1 MRPGALLWDLDGT
14 LIDSEPAHAAAFAD
28 ALLACGLAVPAG
40 FHDSLLGRSTEG
52 VYAALI
58 QQTGSTM
65 SLDTWHKLKWE
76 HYQRHAADIKRRE
89 AVAEVAMR
97 WAERGLPSAVV
108 SNSTANE
115 VAIALAVT
123 GLAAVL
129 PVTVSIADV
138 TRGKPDPEGYLL
150 GARRLGVAPE
160 HCIVVEDSP
169 LGAAAG
175 RAAGMT
181 VIWHPQTLPATMDIP
196 EGLTYVSPENSL
208 SEAIK
213 MTLAQ
218 SDAD

>member
-1 MRPGALLWDLDGT
+1 MPPR
-14 LIDSEPAHAAAFAD
+14 SRMHSS
-28 ALLACGLAVPAG
+28 LAVLAVPER

-58 QQTGSTM
+58 EQTGSTM

-89 AVAEVAMR
+89 AVAEVAVR

-123 GLAAVL
+123 GLAAAL

-138 TRGKPDPEGYLL
+138 NRGKPDPEGYLL

-175 RAAGMT
+175 RAAGMK
-181 VIWHPQTLPATMDIP
+181 VIWHPQMPRTKSDIA
-196 EGLTYVSPENSL
+196 EGLTYVPPEHSL
-208 SEAIK
+208 LKAIEVI
-213 MTLAQ
+213 LAQ
-218 SDAD
+218 DGTG